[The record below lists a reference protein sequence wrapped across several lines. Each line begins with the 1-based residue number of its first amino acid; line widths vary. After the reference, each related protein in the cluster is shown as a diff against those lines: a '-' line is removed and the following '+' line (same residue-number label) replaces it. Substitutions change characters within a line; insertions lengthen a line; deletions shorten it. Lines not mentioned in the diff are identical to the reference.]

1 MAIKFI
7 KERKKQKYLII
18 GFGAILLVTAV
29 VLWFGYFKKEK
40 PDEFLPIGVVPVR
53 EIEINFGV
61 LENPLLIEFQPF
73 VKISTL
79 LIGAKDISLT
89 PTLSWESV
97 PGAEIYFWEIIGVA
111 SDKTTETSV
120 TVSEKLKPS
129 TTYIWRVKSCNKDGT
144 ECSAWSNNCQV
155 EEGLGCWRFT
165 TVEKPSLI
173 LISPFLGAKDISL
186 TPTLSWES
194 VPGTEIYFWEIIGV
208 ASDKTTETSVTVSEK
223 LKPSTTYV
231 WRVMSCKEGGAEC
244 SAWSNRTFT
253 TVIFL
258 FPPGLVSP
266 QAEEIFVGREN
277 PFLPY

>member
-129 TTYIWRVKSCNKDGT
+129 TTY
-144 ECSAWSNNCQV
+144 
-155 EEGLGCWRFT
+155 
-165 TVEKPSLI
+165 
-173 LISPFLGAKDISL
+173 
-186 TPTLSWES
+186 
-194 VPGTEIYFWEIIGV
+194 
-208 ASDKTTETSVTVSEK
+208 
-223 LKPSTTYV
+223 V